1 MGQYFTLFMG
11 ALLVNNF
18 VLTKFVGLCIF
29 FGVSKSLNASIG
41 MGIAVNSI
49 ITIS

>member
-1 MGQYFTLFMG
+1 MREYFTLFIG

-29 FGVSKSLNASIG
+29 FGVSKSLDASIG
-41 MGIAVNSI
+41 MGM
-49 ITIS
+49 